1 MAETEMV
8 IVAQEI
14 TNSGKKI
21 DFCLDQ
27 RKCILL
33 KYVFKS
39 VALRAVVLKLRMTLL
54 NGRF

>member
-1 MAETEMV
+1 MV